1 MASNV
6 GNIKVK
12 LNLDSAAYE
21 YGLKQC
27 VSATKTLGTVLAGLG
42 VGFGAAK
49 ITEGI
54 KNIAANALK
63 ASSDFEQAGVQFGV
77 MLGDAKKAQRLVN
90 EIQDMANVTPFETQ
104 DLLDASKTLLNFG
117 INVQDILPDLRML
130 GDIAGGDKQR
140 MQSLTLAFSQM
151 SSAGRLMGQDL
162 LQMINAGFNPL
173 QVISEKTGKSMAVL
187 KDEMSKGK
195 ISVEM
200 KAFA

>member
-54 KNIAANALK
+54 KNIA
-63 ASSDFEQAGVQFGV
+63 E
-77 MLGDAKKAQRLVN
+77 
-90 EIQDMANVTPFETQ
+90 ENV
-104 DLLDASKTLLNFG
+104 
-117 INVQDILPDLRML
+117 
-130 GDIAGGDKQR
+130 
-140 MQSLTLAFSQM
+140 
-151 SSAGRLMGQDL
+151 
-162 LQMINAGFNPL
+162 
-173 QVISEKTGKSMAVL
+173 
-187 KDEMSKGK
+187 
-195 ISVEM
+195 
-200 KAFA
+200 